1 MGAYMLQVS
10 VRRVQHSDAY
20 KSDFKCLTLTRLP
33 EVKLNSTLIILQTHC
48 FKEKHSLTHALL
60 HLTFF
65 NSLNVQLNRHVAKSE
80 YFQAYFFL
88 KIYERSLFDEFL
100 IGCIPKIFE
109 PSF

>member
-48 FKEKHSLTHALL
+48 FKEKHSLTKSCFI
-60 HLTFF
+60 TFNILQF
-65 NSLNVQLNRHVAKSE
+65 IECTNE
-80 YFQAYFFL
+80 
-88 KIYERSLFDEFL
+88 
-100 IGCIPKIFE
+100 
-109 PSF
+109 